1 MVHKLI
7 RLCLGLGMAV
17 LLATQVQANARVEW
31 QIQNT
36 LKTAEPPLDVAVAP
50 NGQSIFVLTAGGNIL
65 VYDGEGQLQD
75 TINVGSHIDQIRV
88 GPGGEQ
94 LFASSRKNQTVEVI
108 ALNFIRKINIS
119 GSPIKGR
126 KDAPVTLTVFS
137 DFQ

>member
-7 RLCLGLGMAV
+7 RLCLGLGMIA
-17 LLATQVQANARVEW
+17 LLATQVQANTRVEW

-50 NGQSIFVLTAGGNIL
+50 NGQSIFVLTAGGNII
-65 VYDGEGQLQD
+65 VYDGEGQLLD

-94 LFASSRKNQTVEVI
+94 LFATSRKNQTVEVM
-108 ALNFIRKINIS
+108 ALRFIRKITVA
-119 GSPIKGR
+119 GAPTKGP
-126 KDAPVTLTVFS
+126 KEAPVTFTVFS
-137 DFQ
+137 DFH

>member
-1 MVHKLI
+1 MVHKLT
-7 RLCLGLGMAV
+7 RLCLCLGMV
-17 LLATQVQANARVEW
+17 TFLATQVQANTRVEW

-50 NGQSIFVLTAGGNIL
+50 NGQSIFVLTTGGNII

-94 LFASSRKNQTVEVI
+94 LFATSQKNQTVEVI
-108 ALNFIRKINIS
+108 ALNFIRKINIT

>member
-1 MVHKLI
+1 MIHKLI
-7 RLCLGLGMAV
+7 RLFLGLAMVV
-17 LLATQVQANARVEW
+17 LLATQIQANARVEW

-50 NGQSIFVLTAGGNIL
+50 NGQSIFVLTTGGNIL
-65 VYDGEGQLQD
+65 VYDGEGQLLD

-94 LFASSRKNQTVEVI
+94 LFATSQKNQTVEVI
-108 ALNFIRKINIS
+108 ALNFIRKINVA